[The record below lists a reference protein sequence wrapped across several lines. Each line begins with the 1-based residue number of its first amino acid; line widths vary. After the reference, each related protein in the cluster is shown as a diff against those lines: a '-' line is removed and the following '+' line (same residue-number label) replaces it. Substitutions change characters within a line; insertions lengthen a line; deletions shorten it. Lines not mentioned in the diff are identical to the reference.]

1 MSVLFGR
8 IGITAAPIRRRC
20 FIALAVA
27 FCDVAAV
34 QLCFRFDVLGVFG
47 AEYDLSCPSLGL
59 SQRVCWLFDKHAVPQ
74 SLILIPFI
82 IGALIAL
89 GVYDPRPLLNRLEQS
104 RRPGWWLLVSAAG
117 AAVFIFPY
125 LLAAAGAPISSFAPW
140 SPYLLILGASMM
152 IIGLLCWLSDIEQLQ
167 GTLKP
172 RHVLALIV
180 LIPATVAIKEGAT
193 ELGWGVPVLQAATFN
208 TTALFLQLLG
218 EPVIYDPEQSLIG
231 IDNFSIQVAAGC
243 SGIAGILL
251 VSTVMAGY
259 ILAFKEQL
267 KISRALVLIPLAAGL
282 SWVLNGVRIGALLWI
297 GAHVSPELAV
307 DGFHTYAG
315 WLVFC
320 ALSAAMLLV
329 AENLS
334 WIRPREIPAAASNM
348 PLRSDPVVAQ
358 IAPFV
363 VLLASSLISGAI
375 FVQPESGYP
384 LRAILMAAA
393 VLLFWKT
400 YRAEIGAVGAVP
412 LLGGTFVALIWLA
425 VKSGGSPLT
434 TADILG
440 PASQAA
446 VIAWVLFRLFGTV
459 FLVPFIEEMFFRG
472 YLLQRLDFGGLA
484 GKLTALAISS
494 ALFGALHSNFW
505 LAAASGLL
513 FGVLALRRG
522 RVFDAVAAHATSN
535 AFIAAWAVSTGDWSV
550 I

>member
-1 MSVLFGR
+1 M
-8 IGITAAPIRRRC
+8 
-20 FIALAVA
+20 
-27 FCDVAAV
+27 
-34 QLCFRFDVLGVFG
+34 
-47 AEYDLSCPSLGL
+47 
-59 SQRVCWLFDKHAVPQ
+59 
-74 SLILIPFI
+74 
-82 IGALIAL
+82 
-89 GVYDPRPLLNRLEQS
+89 
-104 RRPGWWLLVSAAG
+104 
-117 AAVFIFPY
+117 
-125 LLAAAGAPISSFAPW
+125 
-140 SPYLLILGASMM
+140 
-152 IIGLLCWLSDIEQLQ
+152 
-167 GTLKP
+167 
-172 RHVLALIV
+172 
-180 LIPATVAIKEGAT
+180 
-193 ELGWGVPVLQAATFN
+193 PVLQAATFS

-334 WIRPREIPAAASNM
+334 WMRPREIPAAASNM
-348 PLRSDPVVAQ
+348 PLLSDPVVAQ